1 MDKLYHYTTFKS
13 LDSIFRSKS
22 IWLGNVHYMNDK
34 NEMIQMFDLLKKDL
48 LDENSGCETIIRELF
63 EEQQKRLARR
73 PAYIFSMSQ
82 DEDDAAQWDRYSNG
96 GAGVC
101 IQINR
106 NVLEQLI
113 QGKAELKEV
122 HYSKEETLSKYTEI
136 IQMYIKDIKNLS
148 EEDKLG
154 LDLSF
159 DAINNAA
166 ITYKHGSFKSEN
178 EVRLCAFPSSASGIS
193 ADKLHYI
200 VTDRGIKE
208 YYSIR
213 LKNKKN
219 ESDLKGLIE
228 KIILGPKASVDE
240 HIFGRYL
247 QKVAIEKNIDISGIE
262 VKISESP
269 LR

>member
-13 LDSIFRSKS
+13 LDSILRSKS

-34 NEMIQMFDLLKKDL
+34 NEMVQMFDLLKKDL
-48 LDENSGCETIIRELF
+48 LNENSGDEIMIKKLF
-63 EEQQKRLARR
+63 EDQQKRLANR

-101 IQINR
+101 IQINK
-106 NVLEQLI
+106 NVLKQLI
-113 QGKAELKEV
+113 EDKAQLEEV
-122 HYSKEETLSKYTEI
+122 HYSKEETLPKYRKI
-136 IQMYIKDIKNLS
+136 IQMYINEKGNLS
-148 EEDKLG
+148 EEDKWD
-154 LDLSF
+154 LDISF
-159 DAINNAA
+159 DMINNAA

-178 EVRLCAFPSSASGIS
+178 EVRLCAFPFSASGIDP
-193 ADKLHYI
+193 DKLHYI
-200 VTDRGIKE
+200 ITDRGIKE
-208 YYSIR
+208 YYSLS

-247 QKVAIEKNIDISGIE
+247 QKVAGEENIDISGIE
-262 VKISESP
+262 IKNSESP